1 MHYFSDL
8 AKEAKKILT
17 SNRNLDEIGELLDLS
32 WQKKKKIS
40 PKISNSLIDD
50 CYLDAKKYGALGGKI
65 LGAGG
70 GGFLLLYCNKKKK
83 EKIKKKIK

>member
-1 MHYFSDL
+1 MYTGQQRKASKIAKEHINVINNDNFNMHYFSDL

-50 CYLDAKKYGALGGKI
+50 CYLDAKK
-65 LGAGG
+65 
-70 GGFLLLYCNKKKK
+70 
-83 EKIKKKIK
+83 